1 MKNIQQVFLAEPRG
15 FCAGVVRAVDI
26 AEKALEVFGPPVYV
40 RREIVHNSFVVQG
53 LRDKGVFFVDELDEI
68 PDGSLTI
75 FSAHGVS
82 PEVRSIADKKDLKI
96 IDATCPLVTK
106 VHLEAVK
113 FARDG
118 YSIILVGHDGH
129 DEVIGTIGEAPQAT
143 QLVSDLQQAEDV
155 SIPDPDK
162 VAIITQTTLSLDDTK
177 SIIDVLRRRF
187 PNLVVPTKSDICF
200 ATQNRQNAVKKMAG
214 SVDLILV
221 IGADNSS
228 NSLRLQEVSE
238 EYNCKSYLIDSAKS
252 IDPNWFNNVQQIGVT
267 SGASTP
273 DYLVEEV
280 CEYFKNNGVESF
292 EIIRDSIEDVFFP
305 LPREL
310 SV

>member
-1 MKNIQQVFLAEPRG
+1 MKTIQQVVLAEPRG

-26 AEKALEVFGPPVYV
+26 AEKALEVLGPPVYV

-82 PEVRSIADKKDLKI
+82 PEVRQIADRKELRT

-113 FARDG
+113 FAREG

-129 DEVIGTIGEAPQAT
+129 DEVIGTIGEAPHAT
-143 QLVSDLQQAEDV
+143 QLVSNLQQAEDV
-155 SIPDPDK
+155 SVPDSDK
-162 VAIITQTTLSLDDTK
+162 VAIITQTTLSLDDTE
-177 SIIDVLRRRF
+177 SIIDVLHKRF
-187 PNLVVPTKSDICF
+187 PKLVMPTKSDICF
-200 ATQNRQNAVKKMAG
+200 ATQNRQNAVKKMAAN
-214 SVDLILV
+214 VDLILV

-238 EYNCKSYLIDSAKS
+238 EHDCESYLIDSVDR
-252 IDPNWFNNVQQIGVT
+252 INPDWFSNTQRIGVT

-280 CEYFKNNGVESF
+280 CEYFKRNGVESF
-292 EIIRDSIEDVFFP
+292 EIMRDSVENVFFP

-310 SV
+310 SQ

>member
-82 PEVRSIADKKDLKI
+82 PEVRSIADKKNLNI

-162 VAIITQTTLSLDDTK
+162 VAIITQTTLSLDDTQ
-177 SIIDVLRRRF
+177 SIIDILRRRF

-200 ATQNRQNAVKKMAG
+200 ATQNRQNAVKKMAE

-238 EYNCKSYLIDSAKS
+238 EYNCKSYLIDSAKR
-252 IDPNWFNNVQQIGVT
+252 IDPNWFNNVQKIGVT

-292 EIIRDSIEDVFFP
+292 EIIRDSTEDVFFP

>member
-1 MKNIQQVFLAEPRG
+1 MKNIQKVFLAEPRG

-53 LRDKGVFFVDELDEI
+53 LRDKGVFFVDELDEV

-82 PEVRSIADKKDLKI
+82 PEVRSIADKNNLNI

-113 FARDG
+113 FAREG

-129 DEVIGTIGEAPQAT
+129 DEVIGTIGEAPHAT

-162 VAIITQTTLSLDDTK
+162 VAVITQTTLSLDDTT

-200 ATQNRQNAVKKMAG
+200 ATQNRQNAVKKMTE

-238 EYNCKSYLIDSAKS
+238 EYNCTSYLIDSATK
-252 IDPNWFNNVQQIGVT
+252 IDSNWFDNAHRVGVT

-280 CEYFKNNGVESF
+280 CEYFKQNGVESF
-292 EIIRDSIEDVFFP
+292 EIIRDSTEDVFFP

-310 SV
+310 SI

>member
-1 MKNIQQVFLAEPRG
+1 MKNIQKVFLAEPRG

-82 PEVRSIADKKDLKI
+82 PEVRSIADKKNLNI

-113 FARDG
+113 FAREG

-129 DEVIGTIGEAPQAT
+129 DEVIGTIGEAPRAT

-162 VAIITQTTLSLDDTK
+162 VAIITQTTLSLDDTM

-187 PNLVVPTKSDICF
+187 PNLVLPTKSDICF
-200 ATQNRQNAVKKMAG
+200 ATQNRQNAVKKMAE

-238 EYNCKSYLIDSAKS
+238 EYNCKSYLIDSATK
-252 IDPNWFNNVQQIGVT
+252 IDSKWFDNTHRIGVT

-280 CEYFKNNGVESF
+280 CEYFKQNGVESF
-292 EIIRDSIEDVFFP
+292 EIIRDSTEDVFFP

-310 SV
+310 SN